1 MFFFWFLWLLSSW
14 LLIFSF
20 GFLFFLL
27 LWFLASMLFFP
38 LNTYYTL
45 QPLIYIYIYTVCIL
59 YRYIS
64 HLCTVQKDK
73 PETNDLLLQSKW
85 AGSGRPS
92 GLSSVKRDEKELQG
106 MTLNKGEPKGKQNKY
121 ECYCVWIFVY
131 ESLKSPVN
139 ALRDKK
145 RNIWILGCSWTWTQ
159 LLESGSDAINR
170 FWPGEQ
176 PNDDHLPPRQDFGAQ
191 SRPNSLVIKVYVY
204 MSLHFVYI

>member
-1 MFFFWFLWLLSSW
+1 MFYKSCACFFWFLWLLSSW

-20 GFLFFLL
+20 GFLFFFAFVVS
-27 LWFLASMLFFP
+27 WQHAIFFFP
-38 LNTYYTL
+38 EYVLYSTTSH
-45 QPLIYIYIYTVCIL
+45 IHIYTVCIL
-59 YRYIS
+59 YRYTS

-73 PETNDLLLQSKW
+73 PETNDLLVQSKW

-92 GLSSVKRDEKELQG
+92 GLSSVKHDEKELQG

-139 ALRDKK
+139 ALREKK

-191 SRPNSLVIKVYVY
+191 SRDQTQ
-204 MSLHFVYI
+204 

>member
-14 LLIFSF
+14 LLIFF
-20 GFLFFLL
+20 VWLFVF
-27 LWFLASMLFFP
+27 FAFVVSCQHAIFFP

-191 SRPNSLVIKVYVY
+191 SRDQTQ
-204 MSLHFVYI
+204 